1 MSTPL
6 RVPLVVFQHD
16 LKGHTTRT
24 EHWCLVALFSRERA
38 TVFELIGN
46 SDTYGYVCSDS
57 NNFHSSYPSLRGGVK
72 VGSVPENR
80 VEWLKKVLGTV
91 GIHKYDVRRF
101 DCQFWVLAALNMLGS
116 TKLRGVK
123 GNEIVLDGLNEAAI
137 RFELF
142 EERERWERGDDTFQ
156 EREYSS

>member
-46 SDTYGYVCSDS
+46 SDT
-57 NNFHSSYPSLRGGVK
+57 LRGGVK